1 MGNNPQN
8 EPVPYAAFEGEQMR
22 AEIREKRKDRII
34 LALIIAML
42 LNNLAWLWFF
52 NQFDFASDMV
62 TLDSSEE
69 GNASY
74 MGAGASGVIDNG
86 RGKSQDD

>member
-1 MGNNPQN
+1 MGNNLQN

-22 AEIREKRKDRII
+22 TEIREKRKDRII

-52 NQFDFASDMV
+52 NQFDITGESV
-62 TLDSSEE
+62 RLDSTEE

-86 RGKSQDD
+86 RSNSQHD